1 MQVLNAMDLKSGK
14 KAEQTRIGTITQPVQ
29 FLPKAEKTDEWAAWN
44 MDWLE
49 WNGLKQIRRNARR
62 LMKNYKLAKG
72 QIDKSDY
79 FVENDNE
86 MRDLVET
93 LVQEDMSA
101 LELKFYPIVPNIIN
115 VLVSEFAK
123 RNSKVTFRGVDE
135 YSYNE
140 QLEQKRMQIEQ
151 TLLSQAQEQLLI
163 KMIEA
168 GMDPQD
174 PEVKQQVEE
183 QMNPENL
190 KTLPQIQSFF
200 DKDYRSM
207 CEQWASH
214 QYQVDC
220 DRFHMDELEERAFR
234 DMLITDRE
242 FWHFRM
248 GEDDY
253 DIELWNPVLTFYHK
267 SPEARYIS
275 QGNYVGRTDMMT
287 VSDVIDKYGYLMTE
301 EQLKSLEAIYP
312 IRAAGYPLQ
321 GYQNDG
327 SYYDATKSHAWNT
340 NMPGLAYRQLT
351 SMMTNSPAFNE
362 GYGSVYGGGDIVNW
376 IMSEG
381 EDYAPLGTAFL
392 LRVTTAYWKSQLRV
406 GHLTKITESGE
417 TITDIVGE
425 DYKVTDKAVYNNLL
439 IKNKT
444 KDTLVFGE
452 HIDWIWINQVWGGV
466 KIGPN
471 LPSYYGMNNANG
483 VSPMYLGIDRNRI
496 GPLKYQFKG
505 DDTLYGCKLP
515 VEGAVF
521 NDRNTRSTSLVD
533 LTKPF
538 QIGYN
543 IVNNQIADIL
553 VDELGTVIL
562 LDQNALPRH
571 SMNEDWGK
579 NNLAKAYVAMKNFQM
594 LPLDTTITNTE
605 NPLAFQHFQKLDLE
619 QTNRLLSRIQ
629 LANYFKQQCFE
640 TIGITPQRLGQQI
653 GQTETAKGV
662 EQAVTGSYAQTETYF
677 INHSD
682 YLMPRVHEMRTDLAQ
697 YYQSR
702 KPSVRLQYITSNDE
716 KVNFEING
724 TDLLLRDLNIYC
736 TTKANHRAI
745 VEQMKELMINNNT
758 TGSSVYDLGN
768 VMQAQSLAELNTALK
783 STERKANKIRQ
794 EESQHQENLKQM
806 EIEARLKEKQ
816 MQVDYETAKD
826 EANRRRDILVAE
838 IRAAGMAGA
847 VDLNAN
853 AQSDFLDIMEK
864 IKNSEEFQQ
873 NINLQSQKEESKIAQ
888 DEKRNQ
894 IEREK
899 METSMKMKEIDLQ
912 IAKENKNKFD
922 KKKTES
928 KKKK

>member
-1 MQVLNAMDLKSGK
+1 MKVLNAMDLKSGK

-29 FLPKAEKTDEWAAWN
+29 FLPNDDKDAEWAAWN

-49 WNGLKQIRRNARR
+49 WNGIKQIRRNAKR

-79 FVENDNE
+79 IFEADNE
-86 MRDLVET
+86 MKDLVET
-93 LVQEDMSA
+93 LVQEDISA

-123 RNSKVTFRGVDE
+123 RNTKVSFRGVDE
-135 YSYNE
+135 FSYNE
-140 QLEQKRMQIEQ
+140 QLEQKRQQIEDA
-151 TLLSQAQEQLLI
+151 LVGDAQQQMLI
-163 KMIEA
+163 KLIEA
-168 GMDPQD
+168 GMDPND
-174 PEVKQQVEE
+174 PDIQAQLQEQTAPDAIKQ
-183 QMNPENL
+183 
-190 KTLPQIQSFF
+190 LPQIQSFF

-214 QYQVDC
+214 QHQVDC
-220 DRFHMDELEERAFR
+220 DRFSMDELEERAFR

-253 DIELWNPVLTFYHK
+253 EIELWNPVLTFYHK
-267 SPEARYIS
+267 SPESRYIS
-275 QGNYVGRTDMMT
+275 QGNWVGRTDMMT

-301 EQLKSLEAIYP
+301 DQLESLESIYP

-327 SYYDATKSHAWNT
+327 SYYDATKSHEWNT

-351 SMMTNSPAFNE
+351 SMMTNSPM
-362 GYGSVYGGGDIVNW
+362 GDYGSVYGGGDIVNW

-392 LRVTTAYWKSQLRV
+392 LRVTTAYWKSQLKV

-417 TITDIVGE
+417 TITDIVSE
-425 DYKVTDKAVYNNLL
+425 DYKITDKPVYNNLL

-452 HIDWIWINQVWGGV
+452 HIDWIWINQTWGGV

-483 VSPMYLGIDRNRI
+483 ISPMYIGIDRNTI

-505 DDTLYGCKLP
+505 DNTLYGCKLP

-538 QIGYN
+538 QIGFN
-543 IVNNQIADIL
+543 IVNNQMADIL

-571 SMNEDWGK
+571 SLGEDWGK

-594 LPLDTTITNTE
+594 LPLDTSLTNTE
-605 NPLAFQHFQKLDLE
+605 NPINFQHFQPLNLE
-619 QTNRLLSRIQ
+619 QTNRLLSRIN

-640 TIGITPQRLGQQI
+640 VVGITPQRLGQQI
-653 GQTETAKGV
+653 GQTDTAKGV

-677 INHSD
+677 SQHSD
-682 YLMPRVHEMRTDLAQ
+682 YLMPRVHAMRTDLAQ
-697 YYQSR
+697 YYQSK
-702 KPSVRLQYITSNDE
+702 KPSLRLQYVTSNDE

-745 VEQMKELMINNNT
+745 VEKMKDMLVNNNT
-758 TGSSVYDLGN
+758 TGASIYDLGN
-768 VMQAQSLAELNTALK
+768 IMQAESLAELNHALK
-783 STERKANKIRQ
+783 ASEKKASSQRKQ
-794 EESQHQENLKQM
+794 ETDHEENLKQM
-806 EIEARLKEKQ
+806 EIDARQKEKQ
-816 MQVDYETAKD
+816 MQIDYDMAKD

-847 VDLNAN
+847 VDLDQNKR
-853 AQSDFLDIMEK
+853 SDFLDILDK
-864 IKNSEEFQQ
+864 IRGSEEFSQNLNLQQ
-873 NINLQSQKEESKIAQ
+873 NKENNEVNMAADK
-888 DEKRNQ
+888 NQ

-899 METSMKMKEIDLQ
+899 IAAQKEMKQTDLK
-912 IAKENKNKFD
+912 IAQENKNKFD
-922 KKKTES
+922 KKKPET